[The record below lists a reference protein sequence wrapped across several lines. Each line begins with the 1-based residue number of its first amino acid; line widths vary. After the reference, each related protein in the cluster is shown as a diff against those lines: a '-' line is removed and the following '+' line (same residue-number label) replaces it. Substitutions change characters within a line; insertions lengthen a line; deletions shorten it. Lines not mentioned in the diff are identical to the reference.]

1 MPDEPESLI
10 LQHLRLIRAEVRDV
24 RTLTLGLAEGQRRLE
39 QRMGH
44 LEGRIDVLKDDLE
57 LMIKAEL
64 MGRLGHFEIVM
75 ERKFDDLS
83 ERVAALERR
92 GPAAQ

>member
-10 LQHLRLIRAEVRDV
+10 LQHLRLVRSDIRDV
-24 RTLTLGLAEGQRRLE
+24 RTLALALAESHRRLE
-39 QRMGH
+39 QRMGQ

-64 MGRLGHFEIVM
+64 MGRLGNFEIAM
-75 ERKFDDLS
+75 DRKFDTLT
-83 ERVAALERR
+83 ERVAALE
-92 GPAAQ
+92 GPGAR